1 MYARTKRSHI
11 AHSKLKMSTFFLQSP
26 ADSGPTGPQS
36 ISGELQVKGAS
47 VFKRYH
53 NHPKDTAKEFTKDK
67 WYMTG
72 DMVEFVR
79 SDGSDGYDG
88 AYKILGNLNVD
99 LIK

>member
-1 MYARTKRSHI
+1 M
-11 AHSKLKMSTFFLQSP
+11 
-26 ADSGPTGPQS
+26 
-36 ISGELQVKGAS
+36 QVKGAG

-67 WYMTG
+67 WYMTN
-72 DMVEFVR
+72 DMVEFVP
-79 SDGSDGYDG
+79 SDGKDGYDG